1 MAINLEKGQRVAV
14 ELPKFTVG
22 LGWDENNSNT
32 GCNFDL
38 DASAFILGEN
48 GKIPGR

>member
-22 LGWDENNSNT
+22 LGWDEQYR
-32 GCNFDL
+32 L
-38 DASAFILGEN
+38 
-48 GKIPGR
+48 